1 MNFRIAAARE
11 MLTGLNIHSALDVGC
26 RDSAARDILAAD
38 TEYFGCDLFQNPAGT
53 VTYVGDIMSLTL
65 DRHFDCVI
73 ALDVVEHVDDPHALM
88 DRLVAITDKH
98 LLVSLPN
105 IFDLRHKLMF
115 MFRNT
120 LGGKYQFGVENTLDR
135 HRWVMNHDEILAF
148 LSHFAEKHD
157 MRLSTR
163 NLRVGLDSGNVKWRL
178 VLPLLRPL
186 IDEKTLTSTV
196 VALLSKQDIDAR

>member
-11 MLTGLNIHSALDVGC
+11 MLSGLNIRSALDVGC
-26 RDSAARDILAAD
+26 RDCAARNALPVDA
-38 TEYFGCDLFQNPAGT
+38 EYFGCDLFQNPAGT
-53 VTYVGDIMSLTL
+53 VTYVGDIMSLKL
-65 DRHFDCVI
+65 DRRFDSVI
-73 ALDVVEHVDDPHALM
+73 ALDVIEHVDDPHALM
-88 DRLVAITDKH
+88 DRLVEITDKH

-148 LSHFAEKHD
+148 LSHFAEKHA
-157 MRLSTR
+157 MRMSTR
-163 NLRVGLDSGNVKWRL
+163 NLRVGLDSGSVKWRL
-178 VLPLLRPL
+178 ALPLLRPL
-186 IDEKTLTSTV
+186 IGDKTLTSTV
-196 VALLSKQDIDAR
+196 MALLSKQGADAP